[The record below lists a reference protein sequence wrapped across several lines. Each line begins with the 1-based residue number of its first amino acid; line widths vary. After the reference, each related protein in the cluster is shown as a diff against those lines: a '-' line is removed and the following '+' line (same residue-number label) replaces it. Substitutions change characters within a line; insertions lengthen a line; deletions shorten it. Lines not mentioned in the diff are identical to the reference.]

1 MATPRSQRIGIWIIA
16 IVMAVGTFLSFYV
29 MALGMENQQVDQA
42 KALKDYNEQQ
52 KLASQLN
59 AENSEG
65 FGDYTARKFDADK
78 VTELAVEVLK
88 EGDGAV
94 VKSTDTLN
102 TSYFGWLSDG
112 TIFDS
117 SKKKETADVPIDLSL
132 SGVIQGWT
140 EGLAGQKVGS
150 VVRLTIPAAQAYST
164 QGSGIIPAD
173 APLEFIVE
181 IHSAK
186 EA

>member
-1 MATPRSQRIGIWIIA
+1 MATPRSQRIGIWVIA

-29 MALGMENQQVDQA
+29 MALSMQNQQTDEA
-42 KALKDYNEQQ
+42 KAVKEYQEQQ
-52 KLASQLN
+52 VAAAKLN
-59 AENSEG
+59 AENSEALTG
-65 FGDYTARKFDADK
+65 YSARKFDAK
-78 VTELAVEVLK
+78 SVTELKVEVLK
-88 EGDGAV
+88 EGTGAV

-117 SKKKETADVPIDLSL
+117 SKKKDTADAAIDFAL
-132 SGVIQGWT
+132 SGVISGWT
-140 EGLAGQKVGS
+140 KGLTGQKVGS
-150 VVRLTIPAAQAYST
+150 TVRLTIPSEQAYST
-164 QGSGIIPAD
+164 TGSGIIPAN
-173 APLEFIVE
+173 APLEFIVQ